1 MLKLNKLI
9 KFSFSDCFESDYL
22 HGIKVLHSVTAIF
35 SDILVL
41 LSNFRQS
48 QGTKMHIP
56 LHLTPTLTLTCA
68 LTFFVISVQYPVCAN
83 SDAKRRQ
90 RHLFNILTSSDSQQ
104 IVSANG
110 TMLKIINSAE
120 KNSDGSDI
128 GLHDAKPT
136 KAPSSKEDKIR
147 SSEPPLVGG
156 RDTYLT
162 LSLLGKFRKTW
173 CKTEPYMQL
182 IKEPGCLS
190 RKVLNRFCYGQCNSF
205 YIPRTLRKGK
215 GQRVF
220 KSCGVCKPRRTQKIR
235 VTLTCPGRRKGY
247 KHKHV
252 KQIKQ
257 CRCMESNN
265 K

>member
-1 MLKLNKLI
+1 MRVLCKLDNQI
-9 KFSFSDCFESDYL
+9 GAIYQICIRRGDRKFIY
-22 HGIKVLHSVTAIF
+22 
-35 SDILVL
+35 
-41 LSNFRQS
+41 RQS
-48 QGTKMHIP
+48 IRTKMHIP
-56 LHLTPTLTLTCA
+56 QHLRPTLTITCI
-68 LTFFVISVQYPVCAN
+68 LTFLVINVHYPVCAN

-90 RHLFNILTSSDSQQ
+90 RHLFNILTSSEKSQ

-110 TMLKIINSAE
+110 TILKIINPRD
-120 KNSDGSDI
+120 DGSHEQDSD
-128 GLHDAKPT
+128 LPDARPT
-136 KAPSSKEDKIR
+136 DVTSGSKDKTNKTR
-147 SSEPPLVGG
+147 PNEPPLVGG
-156 RDTYLT
+156 KDTYLT

-220 KSCGVCKPRRTQKIR
+220 KSCGFCKPRRTQKIR
-235 VTLTCPGRRKGY
+235 VTLTCPGRRKGF
-247 KHKHV
+247 KHKRV

-265 K
+265 SWAVWEKKFT

>member
-1 MLKLNKLI
+1 MCVFYANWTIKLVRYTKYVLEGVTLNYLQNK
-9 KFSFSDCFESDYL
+9 
-22 HGIKVLHSVTAIF
+22 
-35 SDILVL
+35 
-41 LSNFRQS
+41 R
-48 QGTKMHIP
+48 TKMHIP
-56 LHLTPTLTLTCA
+56 HHLRPTLTLTCA
-68 LTFFVISVQYPVCAN
+68 LTFFVINVHNPVCAN

-90 RHLFNILTSSDSQQ
+90 RHLFNILTSSDSSQ

-110 TMLKIINSAE
+110 TMLKIINPSEVNSKE
-120 KNSDGSDI
+120 KDSDLSDV
-128 GLHDAKPT
+128 KPT
-136 KAPSSKEDKIR
+136 NMTPGSKDKTR
-147 SSEPPLVGG
+147 PSEPPLVGG
-156 RDTYLT
+156 KDTYLT

-182 IKEPGCLS
+182 IKEPGCIS

-220 KSCGVCKPRRTQKIR
+220 KSCGFCKPRRTQKIR
-235 VTLTCPGRRKGY
+235 VTLTCPGRRKGF
-247 KHKHV
+247 KHKRV

-265 K
+265 S